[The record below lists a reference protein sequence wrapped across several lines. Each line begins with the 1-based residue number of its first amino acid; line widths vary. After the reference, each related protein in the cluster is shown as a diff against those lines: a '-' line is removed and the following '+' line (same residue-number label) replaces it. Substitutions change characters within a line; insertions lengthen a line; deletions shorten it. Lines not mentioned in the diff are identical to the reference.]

1 MRHHQRE
8 RIVRARLDGG
18 ENVGERETLVAQ
30 ARRALAPLPP
40 DAADATLL
48 ADTLAAAA
56 ESAAAPDD
64 QTLTRDVASMGIE
77 PLFVRGVTDSI

>member
-8 RIVRARLDGG
+8 RIVGTRLDGG
-18 ENVGERETLVAQ
+18 EDVGERETLVAQ

-48 ADTLAAAA
+48 ADARLVLEEQPQPLALMCICNLP
-56 ESAAAPDD
+56 ERLRSP
-64 QTLTRDVASMGIE
+64 
-77 PLFVRGVTDSI
+77 F